1 MHPTVSPPWTYTLQ
15 LPHDPR
21 APRIARVT
29 LRAVLETYG
38 LGELVPTAELL
49 AGELL
54 NNAHCHTVGPYAL
67 RLRSSSP
74 EGIRVAVWDSNPQ
87 IPPGFVEDRVPG
99 HHPPGMAEHGRGL
112 HLVRS
117 CADRWGAY
125 PVGEGDAG
133 KLLWA
138 EVTPGSPWR
147 RGGAAP
153 R

>member
-1 MHPTVSPPWTYTLQ
+1 MRTATVSPPWTYTLQ

-21 APRIARVT
+21 APGIGRAT

-38 LGELVPTAELL
+38 LGDLASTAELL

-54 NNAHCHTVGPYAL
+54 NNAHCHTDGPYAL

-87 IPPGFVEDRVPG
+87 FPPGFGKADVDSG
-99 HHPPGMAEHGRGL
+99 PPETAENGRGP
-112 HLVRS
+112 HIVRA
-117 CADRWGAY
+117 CADSWGSY
-125 PVGEGDAG
+125 PMGAGDAG

-138 EVTPGSPWR
+138 EVRPGSGR
-147 RGGAAP
+147 
-153 R
+153 

>member
-1 MHPTVSPPWTYTLQ
+1 MPATVVPPWTYTLQ

-21 APRIARVT
+21 APGIARAT

-38 LGELVPTAELL
+38 LGELTPTAELL

-54 NNAHCHTVGPYAL
+54 NNAHCHTDGPYAL

-87 IPPGFVEDRVPG
+87 IPPGFGGHVLDRQ
-99 HHPPGMAEHGRGL
+99 PPGMAEGGRGL
-112 HLVRS
+112 HIVRA
-117 CADRWGAY
+117 CADRWGSY
-125 PVGEGDAG
+125 PMGRGHAG

-138 EVTPGSPWR
+138 EVMPSSPWR
-147 RGGAAP
+147 AAGP
-153 R
+153 SES

>member
-1 MHPTVSPPWTYTLQ
+1 MNATVSPPWTYTLQ

-21 APRIARVT
+21 APGIARAT

-38 LGELVPTAELL
+38 LGELSPTAELL

-54 NNAHCHTVGPYAL
+54 NNAHCHTDGPYAL

-74 EGIRVAVWDSNPQ
+74 EGIRVAVWDSDPQ
-87 IPPGFVEDRVPG
+87 VPPGFGENGRAPSS
-99 HHPPGMAEHGRGL
+99 HPPGMAEGGRGL
-112 HLVRS
+112 HLVRA
-117 CADRWGAY
+117 CADSWGAY
-125 PVGEGDAG
+125 PVGTGQAG

-147 RGGAAP
+147 RSGA
-153 R
+153 

>member
-1 MHPTVSPPWTYTLQ
+1 MRTATVSPPWSYTLR

-21 APRIARVT
+21 APGIGRAT

-38 LGELVPTAELL
+38 LGDLTPTAELL

-54 NNAHCHTVGPYAL
+54 NNAHCHTDGPYAL

-87 IPPGFVEDRVPG
+87 IPPGFGKADGGVDSR
-99 HHPPGMAEHGRGL
+99 PPEMAENGRGL
-112 HLVRS
+112 HIVRA
-117 CADRWGAY
+117 CADRWGSYAM
-125 PVGEGDAG
+125 GTGNAG

-138 EVTPGSPWR
+138 EVTPGAGR
-147 RGGAAP
+147 
-153 R
+153 

>member
-1 MHPTVSPPWTYTLQ
+1 MSPTVSPPWTYTLQ

-21 APRIARVT
+21 APGIARAT

-38 LGELVPTAELL
+38 LGELAPTAELL

-54 NNAHCHTVGPYAL
+54 NNAHCHTDGPYAL

-87 IPPGFVEDRVPG
+87 IPPGFGERGPATG
-99 HHPPGMAEHGRGL
+99 HHPPDMAESGRGL
-112 HLVRS
+112 HLVRA

-125 PVGEGDAG
+125 PVGTDHAG
-133 KLLWA
+133 KLMWA
-138 EVTPGSPWR
+138 EVM
-147 RGGAAP
+147 P